1 MAEKQ
6 GVRSVEIGLRLA
18 RQLAERAGPLALKD
32 LAAAA
37 GMPAAKAHRYLVSL
51 IRAGLAEQ
59 DRESGRYRLGPLAL
73 DVGLAALRQLDV
85 LKFGGE
91 VLADLRAAIDETV
104 LIAIWGNKG
113 PVVARWEESSR
124 PVATN
129 VRAGWVMPLVN
140 SATGRCF
147 AAYLPGAATAPLL
160 EAEFAL
166 KPEERERYPA
176 RLEEIRAHGLSR
188 VEGDLLRG
196 VASVTAPVF
205 SHGGGIVA
213 VIAALGPQGAF
224 EIDWDGANAR
234 AVKDAARTLSAR
246 LGYRGGRVT

>member
-1 MAEKQ
+1 MSERQ
-6 GVRSVEIGLRLA
+6 GVQSVEVGLRLMRHMA
-18 RQLAERAGPLALKD
+18 LRPGPIALKD
-32 LAAAA
+32 LAKAA

-59 DRESGRYRLGPLAL
+59 DRETGRYRLGPMAL
-73 DVGLAALRQLDV
+73 ELGLAAIRELDV

-104 LIAIWGNKG
+104 LLAVWGNKG

-129 VRAGWVMPLVN
+129 VRAGWVMPMVN
-140 SATGRCF
+140 SGTGRCF
-147 AAYLPGAATAPLL
+147 AAYLPESVTRDLL

-166 KPEERERYPA
+166 QPEERALYPA
-176 RLEEIRAHGLSR
+176 RLAEIRARGLSR

-196 VASVTAPVF
+196 VAAFAAPVF
-205 SHGGGIVA
+205 DRDGTIVA
-213 VIAALGPQGAF
+213 VIAALGLQGAF
-224 EIDWDGANAR
+224 DTGWEGGYAK
-234 AVKDAARTLSAR
+234 AVKEAAARLSAR
-246 LGYRGGRVT
+246 LGAKLETV